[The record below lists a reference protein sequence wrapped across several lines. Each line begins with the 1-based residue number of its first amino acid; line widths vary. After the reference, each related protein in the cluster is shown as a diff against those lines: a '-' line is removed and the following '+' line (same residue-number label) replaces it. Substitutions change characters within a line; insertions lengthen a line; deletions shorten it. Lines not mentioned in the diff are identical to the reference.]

1 MFRVEAEQGAEDGPG
16 WCRLRLHG
24 LDGGADA
31 VELSIRRPGASR
43 VYLGPADWEE
53 NESWLRLPATREGG
67 ALIARLGPPQ
77 TLRLAG
83 ASTIEV
89 RARVRGAA
97 DKRTRLAWPRIVLP
111 AENDAA
117 KADAPVVL
125 PPQGPRPQPWAKPAP
140 VPELAAQA
148 ELRSAPLRSAPQA
161 VAKPVS
167 QLAAWNGDRS
177 ARTWLAILL
186 IALLLPAASWLLASW
201 KSAERTAEI
210 PAPQASTRSFT
221 EEWVRAFLARDPDA
235 PSATAEAA
243 LFEAAGHSDLAL
255 LLYRHAARKGEPKA
269 AMAIGRMY
277 DPDGF
282 DPGRSPFATPDAD
295 QAASF
300 YEQAAEA
307 GDAEAQY
314 RLGRLLLS
322 GRTAGEADAERGAV
336 WLQRAAGQ
344 GHAQARSTL
353 ERLKVN

>member
-1 MFRVEAEQGAEDGPG
+1 MFRIEAEQGAEDGPG

-43 VYLGPADWEE
+43 IYLGPADWEDH
-53 NESWLRLPATREGG
+53 ESWLRLPARPEGG
-67 ALIARLGPPQ
+67 ALVARLGPPQ

-83 ASTIEV
+83 ASTLEI

-97 DKRTRLAWPRIVLP
+97 DQRTRLAWPRIVLP

-117 KADAPVVL
+117 KTDAPIV
-125 PPQGPRPQPWAKPAP
+125 PQPQRPQPWAKPAP
-140 VPELAAQA
+140 VPELVARA
-148 ELRSAPLRSAPQA
+148 ELPSAPLRAASEPA
-161 VAKPVS
+161 AKPPA
-167 QLAAWNGDRS
+167 QPAAWKGDRS
-177 ARTWLAILL
+177 AGTWLAILL
-186 IALLLPAASWLLASW
+186 IALLLPGASWLVATW
-201 KSAERTAEI
+201 NDTERTGAM

-221 EEWVRAFLARDPDA
+221 EDWVRAFLARDPDA

-269 AMAIGRMY
+269 AMAIARMY

-282 DPGRSPFATPDAD
+282 DPARSPFATPDAD
-295 QAASF
+295 QAAAF

-322 GRTAGEADAERGAV
+322 GRTSGEADAERGAV

>member
-1 MFRVEAEQGAEDGPG
+1 MFRIEAEQGAEDGPG

-24 LDGGADA
+24 LDGSADA
-31 VELSIRRPGASR
+31 VELSIRRPGSSR
-43 VYLGPADWEE
+43 VYLGAAEWED
-53 NESWLRLPATREGG
+53 NESWLRLPAILEGG
-67 ALIARLGPPQ
+67 ALVARLGPPQ
-77 TLRLAG
+77 TVRLAG
-83 ASTIEV
+83 ASTIEI
-89 RARVRGAA
+89 RARVPGAA
-97 DKRTRLAWPRIVLP
+97 DQRTRLAWPRIVLP

-117 KADAPVVL
+117 KPGAPIVL
-125 PPQGPRPQPWAKPAP
+125 QPQRPQPWAKPAP
-140 VPELAAQA
+140 VAELVAQA
-148 ELRSAPLRSAPQA
+148 ELRSAPLQAAPEPA
-161 VAKPVS
+161 AKPPA
-167 QLAAWNGDRS
+167 QPAAWKGSTS
-177 ARTWLAILL
+177 ARTWLAIRL
-186 IALLLPAASWLLASW
+186 IALLLPATSWLLASW
-201 KSAERTAEI
+201 NSAERTAEI

-269 AMAIGRMY
+269 AMAIARMY
-277 DPDGF
+277 EPDGF
-282 DPGRSPFATPDAD
+282 DPARSPFATPDAD
-295 QAASF
+295 QAAAF

-322 GRTAGEADAERGAV
+322 GRTSGEADAERGAV